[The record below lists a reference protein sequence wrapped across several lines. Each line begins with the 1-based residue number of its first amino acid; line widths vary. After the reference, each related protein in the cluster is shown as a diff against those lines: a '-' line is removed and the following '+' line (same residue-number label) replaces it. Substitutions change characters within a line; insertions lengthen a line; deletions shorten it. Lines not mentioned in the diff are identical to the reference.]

1 MLQKYS
7 KLRSEKRRSR
17 GFYENDIH
25 DKYSQ
30 GENGD
35 FPYPPGLS
43 QRRSCRYPDLDSAS
57 VGAEA
62 GGPFREWAKVK
73 LVGGTAPC

>member
-1 MLQKYS
+1 MQHTQASYEAKNIVLVA
-7 KLRSEKRRSR
+7 
-17 GFYENDIH
+17 FYENDIH